1 MTADK
6 LEILCIGNALVDV
19 FVQGDEQLCVRLG
32 ISEAVQHVE
41 IEKLHEIL
49 NALKV
54 PTVQKK
60 PLTHPEFTTVSG
72 GGAANVAK
80 IAGLLGAKAG
90 FIGALGRGE
99 AGDRSFQGDEFG
111 RLFENDLSTA
121 GVKLYLP
128 LKSSPTGL
136 CLFLRAGSE
145 TYIIAAPSAALKL
158 SESDISEE
166 ELKKAGVVV
175 IDGFMLDRPGMVDH
189 ILRLT
194 DRYGTTAAIDLS
206 SAAIAREKVL
216 EILDYARQYSLI
228 LFMNDT
234 EAEAFCEGL
243 KARGIGIQD
252 LGLAMDE
259 DGQGQSL
266 LSAERRKP
274 GSSFR
279 RICTFFQALTS
290 GKRFPIIV
298 VKLGERGAFIFSDGT
313 IMRAET
319 TAKIPG
325 ETTGAGDAFC
335 AAFLTAWVRN
345 KPLSECAAL
354 GNKAARIVLNA
365 AGTQVDGKALQ
376 STARQLK

>member
-1 MTADK
+1 MTSNE

-19 FVQGDEQLCVRLG
+19 FVQGDEQLCTRLG
-32 ISEAVQHVE
+32 ISEPVQHIK

-49 NALKV
+49 NTLKV
-54 PTVQKK
+54 PTAQEK
-60 PLTHPEFTTVSG
+60 PLTLPEFTMASG

-80 IAGLLGAKAG
+80 IAGFLGAKAG

-99 AGDRSFQGDEFG
+99 AKGPSFQGDEFG
-111 RLFENDLSTA
+111 QLFERDLNAA
-121 GVKLYLP
+121 GVKLQLP

-136 CLFLRAGSE
+136 CLFLRAGTE
-145 TYIIAAPSAALKL
+145 TRIIASPSAALEL
-158 SESDISEE
+158 SEGDINEE

-194 DRYGTTAAIDLS
+194 DRYGTTAVIDLS
-206 SAAIAREKVL
+206 SAAIARERVL
-216 EILDYARQYSLI
+216 EVLNYARIHSLI
-228 LFMNDT
+228 LFMNDK

-243 KARGIGIQD
+243 KARGVGIQD

-259 DGQGQSL
+259 DSQGASL

-279 RICTFFQALTS
+279 RICTLFQALTS

-298 VKLGERGAFIFSDGT
+298 VKLGERGAFIFSGGT

-345 KPLSECAAL
+345 KTISECATL
-354 GNKAARIVLNA
+354 GNKAARIVLDV

-376 STARQLK
+376 SIVQLLK